1 MQSYVPSGHTSS
13 MSCKL
18 LEIFTFVLCCPV
30 HVVNAWKRVRMLR
43 GLQDSKGNSPLH
55 YAAGYGR
62 AEATQVLLE
71 AGCTA
76 ADPNG
81 SGHRPFE
88 LVK

>member
-1 MQSYVPSGHTSS
+1 
-13 MSCKL
+13 
-18 LEIFTFVLCCPV
+18 
-30 HVVNAWKRVRMLR
+30 MLR